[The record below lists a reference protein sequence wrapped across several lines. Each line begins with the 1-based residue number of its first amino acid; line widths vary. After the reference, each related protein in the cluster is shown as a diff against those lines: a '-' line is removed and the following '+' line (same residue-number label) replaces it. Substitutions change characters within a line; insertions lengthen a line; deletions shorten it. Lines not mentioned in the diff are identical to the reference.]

1 MLRRMS
7 NPKPFFNE
15 PAPQR
20 LVFQHQQQSSLTGVE
35 GGLAGYRPEPGV
47 FDEMMLPNGDLR
59 PHWKTFGSFLSQ
71 CSLADFK
78 QRAETVQRLLGDH
91 GATYNIYDDALGTS
105 RPWMLDLLPFI
116 VAEQE
121 WRGIQAGLDQRGRL
135 LNAILQDL
143 YGPQK
148 LLKDGLLPPG
158 IVQGNPGF
166 LRPVVGVNPPGG
178 RFIFSLG
185 CDLVRDATGTWRV
198 LADRAQSPSGQGYTL
213 ENRIVMSN
221 VYAEEFNAS
230 RVRRLANYF
239 ELKRDMLRSLAPKHR
254 HGDAGI
260 LMMTPGPYNET
271 YFEHAFQARYLGFP
285 LVEGADLT
293 VRDSNAQLKTL
304 EGLRRVEVMVRH
316 VDDVFCDPLELNSGS
331 LLGTPGLMEAW
342 RSGNIALANGL
353 GTGVIETPAMH
364 PFMPGLCRHILGEE
378 LKLPCVPTWWCG
390 QKRELNMIMA
400 DPDRW
405 VVKPAFVR
413 GARDP
418 VFIKDLEAEQKA
430 RMLDGIRAA
439 PHEWVAQE
447 VLSLSTSPTWTGTKM
462 EPRSLVWRAFAIAQG
477 EEGFATMPGGLAR
490 VSPEPKRW
498 LVTMRS
504 GGLSKD
510 TWVLGD
516 GTEDTAFGHLSQQP
530 VVIRPARPPSGV
542 PSRAADHL
550 FWLGRYAERVELTVR
565 MARVI
570 MHRLTGERGRA
581 QSREAQCCVALM
593 VEMDLLPKE
602 TTSLQDHL
610 QALLQDPKRDGSVPD
625 LLGRL
630 RYNASAARDRLSD
643 DMWRLFNRLDRDAR
657 LPAGPFS
664 LSAAQGA
671 LDTLVLDLA
680 ALSGMQ
686 QENMTRGHGWRFMEI
701 GRRLERATI
710 ILTLLKGTL
719 KQTTKDDSI
728 LGPLLEICDSTMTYR
743 RLHFARP
750 VLAPVV
756 DLLLL
761 NDVNPRSVAHQ
772 LMVLRRQASQ
782 LPTDPTLD
790 SKMAEKQQTDI
801 LLSDLGTLNLPALA
815 RTPDQLSAAITAT
828 CDTLTDGLEKLSD
841 IITEHYFS
849 HAIRRTE

>member
-1 MLRRMS
+1 MS
-7 NPKPFFNE
+7 NPKPFNLE
-15 PAPQR
+15 PLPPAGQS
-20 LVFQHQQQSSLTGVE
+20 QQQQMR
-35 GGLAGYRPEPGV
+35 GLDGCLLNYRAMPGV
-47 FDEMMLPNGDLR
+47 FDEMVLPSGELR
-59 PHWKTFGSFLSQ
+59 PHWKTFGSFLAQ
-71 CSLADFK
+71 CSDADLK
-78 QRAETVQRLLGDH
+78 QRNDSIQRLLADH

-116 VAEQE
+116 VAEQD
-121 WRGIQAGLDQRGRL
+121 WRRVQEGLDQRGRL
-135 LNAILQDL
+135 LNAILLDL

-148 LLKDGLLPPG
+148 LLRNGLLPPG
-158 IVQGNPGF
+158 IVQANPGF
-166 LRPVVGVNPPGG
+166 LRPVMGINPPGG
-178 RFIFSLG
+178 KFIFSLG
-185 CDLVRDATGTWRV
+185 SDLVRDAGGTWRV
-198 LADRAQSPSGQGYTL
+198 LADRAQAPSGHGYTL

-239 ELKRDMLRSLAPKHR
+239 ELKREMLRSLAPKHR

-260 LMMTPGPYNET
+260 LMLTPGPYNET

-293 VRDSNAQLKTL
+293 VRDRHAQLKTL

-353 GTGVIETPAMH
+353 GTGVIETPALH

-390 QKRELNMIMA
+390 QRRELDMLMR

-405 VVKPAFVR
+405 VVKPAFMR
-413 GARDP
+413 GSRDP
-418 VFIKDLEAEQKA
+418 IFIRDQEKEQKA
-430 RMLDGIRAA
+430 RLLDSIRAA

-447 VLSLSTSPTWTGTKM
+447 VLSLSTTPTWNGSKM

-477 EEGFATMPGGLAR
+477 DGFATMPGGLAR
-490 VSPEPKRW
+490 VSPEPQRW

-504 GGLSKD
+504 GGISKD

-530 VVIRPARPPSGV
+530 IVIRPARPPSGV

-550 FWLGRYAERVELTVR
+550 FWLGRYAERLELTIR
-565 MARVI
+565 MARVV
-570 MHRLTGERGRA
+570 MQRLASERGLV
-581 QSREAQCCVALM
+581 QSREAQSCVALM
-593 VEMDLLPKE
+593 VEIGLLPTG
-602 TTSLQDHL
+602 TTSLRDHL

-664 LSAAQGA
+664 LSAAQSA

-686 QENMTRGHGWRFMEI
+686 HENMTRGHGWRFLEI
-701 GRRLERATI
+701 GRRLERGSI

-719 KQTTKDDSI
+719 KQSPQDDSI
-728 LGPLLEICDSTMTYR
+728 LSPLLEICDSTMTYR

-750 VLAPVV
+750 VLAPVL

-761 NDVNPRSVAHQ
+761 NDSNPRSVAHQ
-772 LMVLRRQASQ
+772 LMVLGRQASQ
-782 LPTDPTLD
+782 LPVDPTLE
-790 SKMAEKQQTDI
+790 SRLPEKQQTDV
-801 LLSDLGTLNLPALA
+801 LLSDLSSLNLTTLA
-815 RTPDQLSAAITAT
+815 RTPGELHAAVSAT

-849 HAIRRTE
+849 HAIRRVE

>member
-1 MLRRMS
+1 MP
-7 NPKPFFNE
+7 NPSSVSIE
-15 PAPQR
+15 PPSPSGATARAPA
-20 LVFQHQQQSSLTGVE
+20 LEACL
-35 GGLAGYRPEPGV
+35 LNYRPVPGV
-47 FDEMMLPNGDLR
+47 FDEMVMPSGELR
-59 PHWKTFGSFLSQ
+59 AHWKTFGSFLAQ
-71 CSLADFK
+71 CTDADFK
-78 QRAETVQRLLGDH
+78 QRADTIQRLLVDH
-91 GATYNIYDDALGTS
+91 GATYNIYDDVQGAS

-116 VAEQE
+116 VAEQD
-121 WRGIQAGLDQRGRL
+121 WRRVQEGLDQRGRL
-135 LNAILQDL
+135 LNAILLDL
-143 YGPQK
+143 YGPQH
-148 LLKDGLLPPG
+148 LLRDGLLPPG
-158 IVQGNPGF
+158 IVQANPGF

-185 CDLVRDATGTWRV
+185 CDLVRDAGGSWRV
-198 LADRAQSPSGQGYTL
+198 LADRAQAPSGHGYTL

-239 ELKRDMLRSLAPKHR
+239 ELKREMLRSLAPKHR

-260 LMMTPGPYNET
+260 LMLTPGPYNET

-293 VRDSNAQLKTL
+293 VRDRHAHLKTL

-353 GTGVIETPAMH
+353 GTGVIETPALH
-364 PFMPGLCRHILGEE
+364 PFMPGLCRHLLGEE

-390 QKRELNMIMA
+390 QRRELAMVMS

-413 GARDP
+413 GSRDP
-418 VFIKDLEAEQKA
+418 VFIRDLEKEQKA
-430 RMLDGIRAA
+430 RLLDTIRAA

-447 VLSLSTSPTWTGTKM
+447 VLSLSTTPTWTGTKM
-462 EPRSLVWRAFAIAQG
+462 EPRSLVWRAFAISQG
-477 EEGFATMPGGLAR
+477 ERFATMPGGLAR
-490 VSPEPKRW
+490 VSPEPERW

-504 GGLSKD
+504 GGISKD

-516 GTEDTAFGHLSQQP
+516 GTEDTAFGHLDQQP
-530 VVIRPARPPSGV
+530 LVIRPARPPSGV

-550 FWLGRYAERVELTVR
+550 FWLGRYAERLELTVR
-565 MARVI
+565 MTRVI
-570 MHRLTGERGRA
+570 MQRLASERGLV
-581 QSREAQCCVALM
+581 QSREAQSCVALM
-593 VEMDLLPKE
+593 VEIGLLPKDA
-602 TTSLQDHL
+602 TVLRDHL
-610 QALLQDPKRDGSVPD
+610 QALVQDPKREGSVPG
-625 LLGRL
+625 LLSRL

-643 DMWRLFNRLDRDAR
+643 DMWRLFNRIDRDAR

-664 LSAAQGA
+664 LSAAQSS
-671 LDTLVLDLA
+671 LDTLILDLA

-686 QENMTRGHGWRFMEI
+686 QENMTRGHGWRFLEI

-710 ILTLLKGTL
+710 ILTLIKGTMEQ
-719 KQTTKDDSI
+719 KAQDDS
-728 LGPLLEICDSTMTYR
+728 LLSPLLEICDSTMTYR
-743 RLHFARP
+743 RLHFALP
-750 VLAPVV
+750 VLAPVM

-761 NDVNPRSVAHQ
+761 NDINPRSVAHQ
-772 LMVLRRQASQ
+772 LLVLKRQAAE
-782 LPTDPTLD
+782 LPTDPTLE
-790 SKMAEKQQTDI
+790 SLMPEKQQTDV
-801 LLSDLGTLNLPALA
+801 LLSDLHSLNIPALA
-815 RTPDQLSAAITAT
+815 RTPDQLVHSVSAI
-828 CDTLTDGLEKLSD
+828 CDTLTEGLEKLSD

>member
-1 MLRRMS
+1 M
-7 NPKPFFNE
+7 
-15 PAPQR
+15 
-20 LVFQHQQQSSLTGVE
+20 V
-35 GGLAGYRPEPGV
+35 
-47 FDEMMLPNGDLR
+47 LPSGELR
-59 PHWKTFGSFLSQ
+59 PHWKTFGSFLGQ
-71 CSLADFK
+71 CSEADFK
-78 QRAETVQRLLGDH
+78 QRAETVQRLLADH

-105 RPWMLDLLPFI
+105 RPWMLDILPFI
-116 VAEQE
+116 VAEQD
-121 WRGIQAGLDQRGRL
+121 WRSVQEGLDQRGRL
-135 LNAILQDL
+135 LNAILLDL

-148 LLKDGLLPPG
+148 LLRDGLLPPG
-158 IVQGNPGF
+158 IIQANPGF
-166 LRPVVGVNPPGG
+166 LRPVMGVNPPGG

-185 CDLVRDATGTWRV
+185 CDLVRDATGAWRV
-198 LADRAQSPSGQGYTL
+198 LADRAQAPSGHGYTL
-213 ENRIVMSN
+213 ENRIVMST

-239 ELKRDMLRSLAPKHR
+239 ELQREMLRSLAPKHR

-293 VRDSNAQLKTL
+293 VRDRNAQLKTL

-316 VDDVFCDPLELNSGS
+316 VDEVFCDPLELNSNS
-331 LLGTPGLMEAW
+331 LLGTPGLLEAW

-353 GTGVIETPAMH
+353 GTGVIETPALH

-390 QKRELNMIMA
+390 QRRELEMVLN

-405 VVKPAFVR
+405 VIKPAFVR

-418 VFIKDLEAEQKA
+418 VFIRNLDAEQKV
-430 RMLDGIRAA
+430 RLLDSIRAA

-447 VLSLSTSPTWTGTKM
+447 VLNLSTTPTWSGKKM

-477 EEGFATMPGGLAR
+477 DRFATMPGGLAR
-490 VSPEPKRW
+490 VSPDPQRW

-504 GGLSKD
+504 GGISKD

-516 GTEDTAFGHLSQQP
+516 GKEDTAFGRLNQQP
-530 VVIRPARPPSGV
+530 VVLRPARPPSGV
-542 PSRAADHL
+542 PSRTADHL
-550 FWLGRYAERVELTVR
+550 FWLGRYAERIELTVR

-570 MHRLTGERGRA
+570 MQRLASEGGA
-581 QSREAQCCVALM
+581 VQSDEAQACVRLM
-593 VEMDLLPKE
+593 VEIGLLPSGS
-602 TTSLQDHL
+602 TGLRDHL

-625 LLGRL
+625 LLSRL

-643 DMWRLFNRLDRDAR
+643 DMWRLFNRIERDAR

-664 LSAAQGA
+664 LTAAQSA
-671 LDTLVLDLA
+671 LDTLILDLA

-686 QENMTRGHGWRFMEI
+686 QENMTRGHGWRFLEI

-710 ILTLLKGTL
+710 ILTLLQGTL
-719 KQTTKDDSI
+719 KQAVQDDSI

-750 VLAPVV
+750 LLAPVV

-772 LMVLRRQASQ
+772 IIVLGRQASQ
-782 LPTDPTLD
+782 LPVDPKSD
-790 SKMAEKQQTDI
+790 AGMPEKQQTDSI
-801 LLSDLGTLNLPALA
+801 LSDLGSVNLSSLASNPVELAPALA
-815 RTPDQLSAAITAT
+815 SVCNILIA
-828 CDTLTDGLEKLSD
+828 GLEKLSD
-841 IITEHYFS
+841 IVTEHYFS
-849 HAIRRTE
+849 HAIRKLE

>member
-1 MLRRMS
+1 MP
-7 NPKPFFNE
+7 NPTPVPTEPPPSVASAPPLPTLEACLLNYR
-15 PAPQR
+15 PAP
-20 LVFQHQQQSSLTGVE
+20 
-35 GGLAGYRPEPGV
+35 GGY
-47 FDEMMLPNGDLR
+47 DEMVLPTGELR

-71 CSLADFK
+71 CTEADFK
-78 QRAETVQRLLGDH
+78 QRAETVQRLLADH

-105 RPWMLDLLPFI
+105 RPWMLDILPFI
-116 VAEQE
+116 VSEKDWRSVQE
-121 WRGIQAGLDQRGRL
+121 GLDQRGRL
-135 LNAILQDL
+135 LNAILLDL

-148 LLKDGLLPPG
+148 LLRQGLLPPG
-158 IVQGNPGF
+158 IVQANPGF
-166 LRPVVGVNPPGG
+166 LRPVMGVNPPGG

-185 CDLVRDATGTWRV
+185 CDLVRDAGGAWRV
-198 LADRAQSPSGQGYTL
+198 LADRAQAPSGHGYTL

-239 ELKRDMLRSLAPKHR
+239 ELQREMLRSLAPKHR

-293 VRDSNAQLKTL
+293 VRDRNAQLKTL

-316 VDDVFCDPLELNSGS
+316 VDEVFCDPLELNSGS
-331 LLGTPGLMEAW
+331 LLGTPGLLEAW

-353 GTGVIETPAMH
+353 GTGVIETPALH

-390 QKRELNMIMA
+390 QRRELDMVLN

-405 VVKPAFVR
+405 VIKPAFVR

-418 VFIKDLEAEQKA
+418 VFIRDLDAEQKI
-430 RMLDGIRAA
+430 RLLDSIKAA

-447 VLSLSTSPTWTGTKM
+447 VLNLSTTPTWAGSKM
-462 EPRSLVWRAFAIAQG
+462 EPRSLVWRAFAIAHG
-477 EEGFATMPGGLAR
+477 DRFATMPGGLTR
-490 VSPEPKRW
+490 VSPDPQRW

-504 GGLSKD
+504 GGISKD

-530 VVIRPARPPSGV
+530 LVIRPARPPSGV
-542 PSRAADHL
+542 PSRTADHL
-550 FWLGRYAERVELTVR
+550 FWLGRYAERLELTVR

-570 MHRLTGERGRA
+570 MQRLASERGVVQSHEA
-581 QSREAQCCVALM
+581 QSCVRLM
-593 VEMDLLPKE
+593 VEIGLLP
-602 TTSLQDHL
+602 TGSTGLRDHL

-643 DMWRLFNRLDRDAR
+643 DMWRLFNRIERDAR

-664 LSAAQGA
+664 LPAAQSA
-671 LDTLVLDLA
+671 LDTLILDLA

-686 QENMTRGHGWRFMEI
+686 QENMTRGHGWRFLEI

-710 ILTLLKGTL
+710 ILTLLQGTL
-719 KQTTKDDSI
+719 KQAGQDDSI
-728 LGPLLEICDSTMTYR
+728 LSPLLEICDSTMTYR

-750 VLAPVV
+750 LLAPVM

-772 LMVLRRQASQ
+772 IIVLGRQATQ
-782 LPTDPTLD
+782 LPVDPKSPSD
-790 SKMAEKQQTDI
+790 MPEKHQTDC
-801 LLSDLGTLNLPALA
+801 LLSDLGAVNIANLAAKPAELAPAL
-815 RTPDQLSAAITAT
+815 TAV
-828 CDTLTDGLEKLSD
+828 CNTLVEGLEKLSD

-849 HAIRRTE
+849 HAIRKME